1 MIGQLEGKLKSK
13 KPTRLL
19 IDVNGVGYIVYISIN
34 TFEKLGE
41 EGSHCSIYTYLSVKD
56 DALDLYGFYSESEKE
71 MFQLLISVSGIGP
84 KLALSILSGIQIE
97 DLKDSIRE
105 GNVTRITAIPGIGR
119 KTAERLVVE
128 LRDKADNVADSAE
141 IKDAG
146 TYSIKKD
153 AISALVSLG
162 YNHKIAE
169 QAVRKILE
177 AAPNSTVE
185 DLIKEALSN
194 FSK

>member
-105 GNVTRITAIPGIGR
+105 GNVSRITAIPGIGR

-194 FSK
+194 F